1 MVAELN
7 GWWEVVSD
15 IVGETHS
22 ASGPDVG
29 RVADRAVRRLGI
41 SAELYL
47 VDHGQRVLTPL
58 VATGRGPVGV
68 EDSLAG
74 RAYQLQKPLWQRT
87 SDARTVLWVPMVDGT
102 ERVGAVCFGLP
113 PDLSPQDSDVRDRCL
128 SLASLLGHIVAT
140 KFAYGDTLHVAR
152 RTTPFTRDAE
162 LLWQLLPPLTFASED
177 LVISVVL
184 EPHQRVG
191 GDAFDYAVDEDVAF
205 CALFDSVGHDMQSGL
220 TTAVTLAA
228 IRNARRSGVR
238 DLRALAREADATIIE
253 NRPAGARYVT
263 AILSWLDVTT
273 GELTYLLAG
282 HPPPLLLR
290 ANAALKVLETRPRI
304 PLGVSRA
311 PADGILGR
319 EQLEPGDRV
328 LFFTDGITEARD
340 REGRL
345 FGVDRLVEFVEHDS
359 AANLAAPETLRRVMR
374 AVLDH
379 QRGRMD
385 DDATLLM
392 LDWRALAG
400 TLPLGTPL
408 HPGTA

>member
-1 MVAELN
+1 M
-7 GWWEVVSD
+7 
-15 IVGETHS
+15 
-22 ASGPDVG
+22 G
-29 RVADRAVRRLGI
+29 RVSDRAVRRLGI

-47 VDHGQRVLTPL
+47 VDHGQRMLTPL
-58 VATGRGPVGV
+58 VANDHGPLGV
-68 EDSLAG
+68 DNSLAG
-74 RAYQLQKPLWQRT
+74 RAYQLQKPVWEPAPDQRT
-87 SDARTVLWVPMVDGT
+87 ELWVPMVDGT
-102 ERVGAVCFGLP
+102 ERIGTIRFELAPELDPEDAV
-113 PDLSPQDSDVRDRCL
+113 VRDRCTA
-128 SLASLLGHIVAT
+128 LASLLGHIMAT
-140 KFAYGDTLHVAR
+140 KFAYGDRLHIVR
-152 RTTPFTRDAE
+152 RTVPFTPDAE
-162 LLWQLLPPLTFASED
+162 LLWQLLPPLTFASEN

-191 GDAFDYAVDEDVAF
+191 GDAFDYAVDEDAAF
-205 CALFDSVGHDMQSGL
+205 CALFDSVGHDIQSGL
-220 TTAVTLAA
+220 TSAVTLAA

-238 DLRALAREADATIIE
+238 DLRELARSADLTIIE

-290 ANAALKVLETRPRI
+290 ANTAVKRLEAGPRI

-311 PADGILGR
+311 PTEGVLGR
-319 EQLEPGDRV
+319 ERLEPGDRV

-345 FGVDRLVEFVEHDS
+345 FGVDRLASFLERDS
-359 AANLAAPETLRRVMR
+359 TTNLAAPETLRRVMH

-379 QRGRMD
+379 QRGQMD

-392 LDWRALAG
+392 LDWRPPPG
-400 TLPLGTPL
+400 TLPLGTPR
-408 HPGTA
+408 HPDTA